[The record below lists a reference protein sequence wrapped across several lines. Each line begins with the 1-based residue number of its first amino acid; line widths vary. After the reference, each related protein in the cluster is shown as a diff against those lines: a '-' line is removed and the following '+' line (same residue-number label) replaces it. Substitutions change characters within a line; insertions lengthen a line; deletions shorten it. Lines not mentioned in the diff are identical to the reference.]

1 MIKKN
6 YALFGLCIVIL
17 ALIIYKIPYLNLS
30 YYWDEA
36 WSYKPA
42 VEEMVKHGPSLLPG
56 SISIAN
62 YKGHPLFF
70 YFLSSVWLHLFPD
83 NIFWSKCFALSI
95 AVLTLI
101 YTFLLTKYLSNNRTA
116 ALFSVILLASQDIF
130 LAQSG
135 LLLPEMLLA
144 LLSLMSLYYYF
155 KNKYWFYFVS
165 ASLLMLT
172 KETGIILIISILFS
186 DIIYFR
192 IEKKGDFRQYFTTKY
207 PLYLVFIP
215 VSAFFIYQKIKIGWF
230 FYPEH
235 IGYIDFTNN
244 FFHKL
249 NGYFSFLFIF
259 QGRNVTFF
267 SVIII
272 LIYAVIKTKRRI
284 ITKKSFTLLIFI
296 LFFLLFLSINF
307 YSTRYILSLIPIF
320 SILSIWAVFTCLKNK
335 YFSLILGFVFVA
347 FNLTYGATHFN
358 DSDANIGYKYVVQV
372 QQKMVEYCEDQH
384 LYNKKIATCFL
395 MKTYLTDTLCGYLS
409 SRKIFHNIQSN
420 IDKNTDYII
429 VSSNEQNGIINRQM
443 DTLSVNLLKIF
454 SRKQA
459 WCKLYQINSKK

>member
-172 KETGIILIISILFS
+172 
-186 DIIYFR
+186 R
-192 IEKKGDFRQYFTTKY
+192 
-207 PLYLVFIP
+207 V
-215 VSAFFIYQKIKIGWF
+215 
-230 FYPEH
+230 
-235 IGYIDFTNN
+235 
-244 FFHKL
+244 
-249 NGYFSFLFIF
+249 
-259 QGRNVTFF
+259 
-267 SVIII
+267 
-272 LIYAVIKTKRRI
+272 
-284 ITKKSFTLLIFI
+284 
-296 LFFLLFLSINF
+296 
-307 YSTRYILSLIPIF
+307 
-320 SILSIWAVFTCLKNK
+320 C
-335 YFSLILGFVFVA
+335 
-347 FNLTYGATHFN
+347 
-358 DSDANIGYKYVVQV
+358 
-372 QQKMVEYCEDQH
+372 
-384 LYNKKIATCFL
+384 
-395 MKTYLTDTLCGYLS
+395 
-409 SRKIFHNIQSN
+409 
-420 IDKNTDYII
+420 
-429 VSSNEQNGIINRQM
+429 
-443 DTLSVNLLKIF
+443 
-454 SRKQA
+454 
-459 WCKLYQINSKK
+459 